1 MKAQRWDKI
10 ITLWLKILHINPE
23 SGTEI
28 CLPNSRSFSVSDGS
42 GDSITYELIGTI
54 SFLHDKEHFTSKI
67 LIGNTTFHY
76 DDLKNRGSLVAAGSV
91 ELISSLDP
99 TVVLWVYHRTSKL
112 AQSSKPFAD
121 VVSTYNAAAIAD
133 ASRERSPPINVDNND
148 NPPEPPIGAPP
159 GGQDSISRIPPPL
172 IPNPVIPSGA
182 AGLAPFPLDL
192 STPLGAP
199 LPEVP
204 PPIIEWKDELIG
216 EYLMFKTGP
225 GSSFYPAHLE
235 RVTST
240 GEVQVKWYQDNIYER
255 RELPLE
261 SEFLATKQECANIAV
276 LIAEETYDR
285 GNVGLIKWPPRLA
298 EDARE
303 LYTYENPEISDP
315 LFHARE
321 SVLDIV
327 IGSPSAS
334 HPIRPDYEQWMASG
348 GELRDARRA
357 SDFGSMFYS
366 AQILP
371 GDASLIEPH
380 TDYIMQQILPDIPAD
395 TEADT
400 PTAVSETLRRRVTT
414 LAPIL
419 FELLILRIY
428 LCCSAA
434 DDLQIY
440 WLTRSFD
447 KDERKKL
454 VADDPMYLAK
464 TGYIHR
470 YMTEP
475 ELALQAAQE
484 RTDQLIPPK
493 WCKIGRRVSK
503 AAAGRIPANFIFARI
518 LNGMGEEYV
527 WHDNTPTGIPAQ
539 EDALNFPPSSPFSQL
554 PIEVLPMDQQHSP
567 APELTSK
574 TPETLKRKFN
584 GSLGPGV
591 KSGTLG
597 SGEVEA
603 ERPAKLRRS
612 ARNQSKALQRI
623 T

>member
-1 MKAQRWDKI
+1 MTKSTSRQR
-10 ITLWLKILHINPE
+10 
-23 SGTEI
+23 
-28 CLPNSRSFSVSDGS
+28 FSSATQH
-42 GDSITYELIGTI
+42 SITT
-54 SFLHDKEHFTSKI
+54 TS
-67 LIGNTTFHY
+67 NT
-76 DDLKNRGSLVAAGSV
+76 GV
-91 ELISSLDP
+91 
-99 TVVLWVYHRTSKL
+99 
-112 AQSSKPFAD
+112 
-121 VVSTYNAAAIAD
+121 
-133 ASRERSPPINVDNND
+133 
-148 NPPEPPIGAPP
+148 
-159 GGQDSISRIPPPL
+159 
-172 IPNPVIPSGA
+172 
-182 AGLAPFPLDL
+182 
-192 STPLGAP
+192 
-199 LPEVP
+199 
-204 PPIIEWKDELIG
+204 
-216 EYLMFKTGP
+216 
-225 GSSFYPAHLE
+225 HL
-235 RVTST
+235 
-240 GEVQVKWYQDNIYER
+240 
-255 RELPLE
+255 
-261 SEFLATKQECANIAV
+261 
-276 LIAEETYDR
+276 
-285 GNVGLIKWPPRLA
+285 
-298 EDARE
+298 
-303 LYTYENPEISDP
+303 
-315 LFHARE
+315 
-321 SVLDIV
+321 
-327 IGSPSAS
+327 
-334 HPIRPDYEQWMASG
+334 
-348 GELRDARRA
+348 LR
-357 SDFGSMFYS
+357 
-366 AQILP
+366 QILP
-371 GDASLIEPH
+371 N
-380 TDYIMQQILPDIPAD
+380 IPAD

-447 KDERKKL
+447 KNERKKL

-527 WHDNTPTGIPAQ
+527 WHDNAPTGIPAQ
-539 EDALNFPPSSPFSQL
+539 EDTLNFPPSSPLSQP
-554 PIEVLPMDQQHSP
+554 PIEVLPTDQQHSP

-603 ERPAKLRRS
+603 ERPAKLRHS
-612 ARNQSKALQRI
+612 ARNQSKALRRI